1 MVDYTVELLLG
12 GRSLPKLSG
21 KWLVALIVAAVAATG
36 GIIFWALRPASQNE
50 PTAVSTTSP
59 DEAGPGEVTA
69 LGRLEPEG
77 EVVKVAAP
85 SALGSARVARLLV
98 KEGVP
103 IKPGQPLAVMDV
115 YNRLLAEGMQAEA
128 QVREAQTRL
137 AQVQAGAKQGDIIA
151 QQAAVQSQQAKVK
164 SQEAALAKLGVE
176 LQNAEREFQRYE
188 QLYKEGGLAAADLD
202 TRRLQVETKARE
214 LQQAQQ
220 ELTQMAREVQQ
231 AVATLNSVAE
241 VRPTDIQQAQ
251 AAVMVAQANLQRAK
265 VELEN
270 SIVRSPIEGRVIKV
284 HAREGEQV
292 GTDGIASLGRTNQ
305 MYAVAEVYE
314 TDITKVRKGQRA
326 SITSPALPKP
336 ISGTVEQVG
345 LQISKNDVLNTDPAA
360 DTDSRVVEVKVRL
373 DDSAALSG
381 LTNLQVKVRII
392 P

>member
-1 MVDYTVELLLG
+1 M
-12 GRSLPKLSG
+12 
-21 KWLVALIVAAVAATG
+21 
-36 GIIFWALRPASQNE
+36 
-50 PTAVSTTSP
+50 
-59 DEAGPGEVTA
+59 TA